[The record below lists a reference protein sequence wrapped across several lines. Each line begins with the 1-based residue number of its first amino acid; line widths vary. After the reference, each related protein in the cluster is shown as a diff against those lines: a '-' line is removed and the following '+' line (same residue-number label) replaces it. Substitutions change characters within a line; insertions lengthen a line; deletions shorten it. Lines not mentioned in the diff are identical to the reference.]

1 MEGLKSDDELY
12 IPLSESITISIDSSD
27 EYIATESD
35 PQHESGSIYLSYEEE
50 LPNQKGDKLSRDMDK
65 INNFQNI
72 IGNKRESINFSNS
85 QQSYIPSSILNLIKE
100 ENIKNNNTYSELDY
114 GYKELEELMSKYT
127 FFDAAKIILKIHNG
141 IPEDNAENNEL
152 YQKLKNIS
160 SVIKNKNNLTLM
172 CLGILSSKI
181 QFKKDE
187 DRENK
192 VIKQKIRKEE
202 NNNNKNK
209 NEKVKENKIEDKD
222 IPKIIERIRH
232 GKKKYIYRNHYYKLN
247 NSIYC
252 YKNKSLEPRHY
263 ATLFC
268 EKRYSSG
275 CNAKILVNY
284 NPNDIL
290 IFGHHKHGGISK
302 IEFYKR
308 FTTFKGKKW
317 NHIQLIRKGINENII
332 YYN

>member
-1 MEGLKSDDELY
+1 MEGLKIENEFF
-12 IPLSESITISIDSSD
+12 IPLSESITISINSSD
-27 EYIATESD
+27 EFAITESES
-35 PQHESGSIYLSYEEE
+35 ESGSVYLPLEEE
-50 LPNQKGDKLSRDMDK
+50 LPDQNRDKFSRHTEIIK
-65 INNFQNI
+65 NFQNI
-72 IGNKRESINFSNS
+72 IGNQRESINLFSS
-85 QQSYIPSSILNLIKE
+85 QQSYIPNSIINLLNE

-114 GYKELEELMSKYT
+114 GYKELDKLMSKYT
-127 FFDAAKIILKIHNG
+127 FYDAAKIILKIHNG
-141 IPEDNAENNEL
+141 IPEDNNENNEL
-152 YQKLKNIS
+152 YQKLKKIYY
-160 SVIKNKNNLTLM
+160 VIKNKNNLTLM
-172 CLGILSSKI
+172 CQDIISSKI

-187 DRENK
+187 DKNNE

-202 NNNNKNK
+202 NNKNK
-209 NEKVKENKIEDKD
+209 KERVKEDKH
-222 IPKIIERIRH
+222 ISNIFERIRKH

-247 NSIYC
+247 NRIYC

>member
-1 MEGLKSDDELY
+1 MEGLKIENEFF
-12 IPLSESITISIDSSD
+12 IPLSESITISINSSD
-27 EYIATESD
+27 EFAITESES
-35 PQHESGSIYLSYEEE
+35 ESGSVYLPLEEE
-50 LPNQKGDKLSRDMDK
+50 LPDQNRDKFSRHSEIIK
-65 INNFQNI
+65 NFQNI
-72 IGNKRESINFSNS
+72 IGNQRENVNLFSS
-85 QQSYIPSSILNLIKE
+85 QQSYIPNSIINLLNE

-114 GYKELEELMSKYT
+114 GYKELDKLMSKYT
-127 FFDAAKIILKIHNG
+127 FYDAAKIILKIHNG
-141 IPEDNAENNEL
+141 IPEDNNENNEL

-187 DRENK
+187 DKNNE

-202 NNNNKNK
+202 NNKNK
-209 NEKVKENKIEDKD
+209 KERVKEDKQ
-222 IPKIIERIRH
+222 ISNIFERIRKH

-247 NSIYC
+247 NRIYC

-268 EKRYSSG
+268 EKRNSSG
-275 CNAKILVNY
+275 CNAKILVNG

-290 IFGHHKHGGISK
+290 ILGCHKHGGISK
-302 IEFYKR
+302 LDFYKR
-308 FTTFKGKKW
+308 FASFKGKNW
-317 NHIQLIRKGINENII
+317 NHIQLIRKGINEIII

>member
-1 MEGLKSDDELY
+1 MEGLKRENEFF
-12 IPLSESITISIDSSD
+12 IPLSESITISINSSD
-27 EYIATESD
+27 EFAITESES
-35 PQHESGSIYLSYEEE
+35 ESGSVYLPLEEE
-50 LPNQKGDKLSRDMDK
+50 LPDQNRDKFSRHSEIIK
-65 INNFQNI
+65 NFQNI
-72 IGNKRESINFSNS
+72 IGNQRESINLFSS
-85 QQSYIPSSILNLIKE
+85 QQSYIPNSIINLLNE

-114 GYKELEELMSKYT
+114 GYKELDKLMSKYT
-127 FFDAAKIILKIHNG
+127 FYDAAKIILKIHNG
-141 IPEDNAENNEL
+141 IPEDNNENNEL

-187 DRENK
+187 DKNNE

-202 NNNNKNK
+202 YNKNK
-209 NEKVKENKIEDKD
+209 KESAKEDKD
-222 IPKIIERIRH
+222 ISNIFERIKKH

-247 NSIYC
+247 NRIYC